1 MLSFVDHS
9 RLQKRNCSL
18 FFVLLRFPGKI
29 IDYFR
34 LIDIVF
40 PALCNSRFSSLLFLV
55 YLYAIIVFYCG
66 YKLFKVRQ
74 QHNIITLLQRTRS
87 ILIAIYTYTREGE
100 RKKLLCVCVCVC
112 VCVFI
117 LQEMPSFLYQYP
129 QNAHNLVNVLFL

>member
-34 LIDIVF
+34 LIDIVV

-112 VCVFI
+112 A
-117 LQEMPSFLYQYP
+117 FLYCRKCLLSYI
-129 QNAHNLVNVLFL
+129 NTRKMLII

>member
-1 MLSFVDHS
+1 VLSFVDHS

-112 VCVFI
+112 A
-117 LQEMPSFLYQYP
+117 FLYCRKCLLSYI
-129 QNAHNLVNVLFL
+129 NTRKMLII